1 MLKKFF
7 IYLLLVLCMF
17 LFSGCW
23 NYIEINE
30 QANVSGIAID
40 KGQNGKKYHITAE
53 LISISSGEKGAGV
66 STSIVEADGN
76 TILETIRRMISI
88 SSKKLYFGHCRVM
101 VLSKDIAEEGIAPI
115 LDFAMRDAELRLTID
130 LVISKADTAKEI
142 LMQKPIL
149 EKIVSYE
156 IDEMLQTNY
165 KILYESQKA
174 QAYQF
179 NNVLGADGISPVVPA
194 FEVVKT
200 NKEET
205 TFKLSGIAI
214 FNEDKLIG
222 FLDEDE
228 TKTFLFVRNKVKDGV
243 LSIQINDAEDD
254 FIAIEI
260 FGNKTKVKPVKQDG
274 ELSIEIETQT
284 DMSIEQISAN
294 NKMTQQEFEDVFT
307 AQLEQKMIGVIH
319 KVQKDF
325 KVDIFGFGNMINQKN
340 PKLWE
345 EYQSNWDET
354 FKTLKVKVKSKVEV
368 KSSGTTYELIQIG
381 EK

>member
-1 MLKKFF
+1 
-7 IYLLLVLCMF
+7 MF